1 MTQIWQGENVVAV
14 TKVQAGPCRVVQV
27 KNSEKDGYEAIQVGF
42 GKRHEKN
49 INKPQRGHFKGL
61 DNFQHIKEFRAE
73 PGELKRG
80 DTIDAGTFAP
90 GDNIQVTAVNK
101 GKGFQGVVRK
111 YGFKGSKKTHG
122 NKDQLRMPGSIG
134 ATGPAHVFKGTRMGG
149 RMGGEQ
155 TTIKNLK
162 IAAVDIDDNTILI
175 SGAIPGARNSLVLVS
190 GEGELKIQT
199 TDNRQQTAEKNME
212 KNKIE
217 EDNKK
222 VESKTVETQ
231 NIAPEIVETQNIA
244 PEKDVEAKNLLPETP
259 KEVEKE
265 VVEAKEK
272 VDEKKKEDK
281 KFDKGTKEDKKE

>member
-1 MTQIWQGENVVAV
+1 MKFILGKKIEMTQIWQGENVVAV
-14 TKVQAGPCRVVQV
+14 TKVQAGPCRIVQI

-80 DTIDAGTFAP
+80 DTIDVGTFAP

-175 SGAIPGARNSLVLVS
+175 SGAIPGARNSLVLIS
-190 GEGELKIQT
+190 GEGELVVKS
-199 TDNRQQTAEKNME
+199 EKL
-212 KNKIE
+212 
-217 EDNKK
+217 K
-222 VESKTVETQ
+222 VESNNNEELGIKNNESGD
-231 NIAPEIVETQNIA
+231 E
-244 PEKDVEAKNLLPETP
+244 EKNNDNELRIKNEELREEKAETP

-272 VDEKKKEDK
+272 VDEKKKEEGK
-281 KFDKGTKEDKKE
+281 